1 MKRIF
6 LRLGSGRALQWIL
19 AAGLLILALAAPAM
33 LRDRPYWLYIAI
45 QAYFWAML
53 ASSWALLA
61 GYAGQFSFGHIAFM
75 AIAAYAS
82 GILGRDLGWSPVS
95 GIIAGTLVAGVVGLV
110 IGYLC
115 LRLRRTYLALFT
127 IAFAEIFRLAV
138 NAELDLTGG
147 PMGLYVDA
155 LLTTTSY
162 VPYYYIFLGLL
173 LGSLAFMYWL
183 AGSRFGLFFRAI
195 REDEEAAAAMGV
207 HIVRYKIMAFV
218 VTSMIA
224 GLAGAVDHH
233 FIGFIAPTELIIGRM
248 SLVIAMA
255 VIGGVESLLGAALG
269 AIFIHFSLELIQ
281 EIPVPASM
289 MPKLIEMTPTLQ
301 KFGLGVGDSGIMTY
315 AWRMVAFGLL
325 LMLTLRFWRNGLIHP
340 IIDRLFRQRARE
352 ETVAKRVQAAEVAS
366 PPEPVLS
373 EVEGLGG
380 TEGGQSHD

>member
-1 MKRIF
+1 MKRIP
-6 LRLGSGRALQWIL
+6 LQWVL
-19 AAGLLILALAAPAM
+19 ASGLLLLALSAPM
-33 LRDRPYWLYIAI
+33 LLRNQQYWLFIAI
-45 QAYFWAML
+45 QAYFYAML

-75 AIAAYAS
+75 AIASYAS

-95 GIIAGTLVAGVVGLV
+95 GIIAGTLLSGGVGLI

-147 PMGLYVDA
+147 PLGLYIDY
-155 LLTTTSY
+155 LLDTSSY
-162 VPYYYIFLGLL
+162 VPYYYIMLGLL
-173 LGSLAFMYWL
+173 LGSLALMYGL
-183 AGSRFGLFFRAI
+183 ANSRFGLFFRAI

-207 HIVRYKIMAFV
+207 HIVRYKILAFV

-233 FIGFIAPTELIIGRM
+233 FIGFIAPSELIIGRM

-255 VIGGVESLLGAALG
+255 VIGGVESLIGAALG
-269 AIFIHFSLELIQ
+269 AILIHFALEWLQ
-281 EIPVPASM
+281 QIPVPASL
-289 MPKLIEMTPTLQ
+289 MPKLIEMRPILERIG
-301 KFGLGVGDSGIMTY
+301 FGVGDRGIMTY
-315 AWRMVAFGLL
+315 AWRMVGFGLL

-340 IIDRLFRQRARE
+340 LIDWLFRRGARQE
-352 ETVAKRVQAAEVAS
+352 AVAKRALAVEM
-366 PPEPVLS
+366 EP
-373 EVEGLGG
+373 
-380 TEGGQSHD
+380 

>member
-1 MKRIF
+1 
-6 LRLGSGRALQWIL
+6 
-19 AAGLLILALAAPAM
+19 
-33 LRDRPYWLYIAI
+33 
-45 QAYFWAML
+45 L

-75 AIAAYAS
+75 AIASYAS

-95 GIIAGTLVAGVVGLV
+95 GIIAGTILSGVVGLI

-138 NAELDLTGG
+138 NAEVDITGG
-147 PMGLYVDA
+147 PLGLYVDY
-155 LLTTTSY
+155 LLETTSY
-162 VPYYYIFLGLL
+162 IPYYYVFLGLL
-173 LGSLAFMYWL
+173 LGSLGFMYWL
-183 AGSRFGLFFRAI
+183 TSSRFGLFFRSI

-207 HIVRYKIMAFV
+207 HIVRYKILVFV

-255 VIGGVESLLGAALG
+255 VIGGIESLLGAALG
-269 AIFIHFSLELIQ
+269 AIFIHFALEWLQ
-281 EIPVPASM
+281 QIPVPAAL
-289 MPKLIEMTPTLQ
+289 MPTLIELRPILE
-301 KFGLGVGDSGIMTY
+301 KIGFGVGDRGIFTY
-315 AWRMVAFGLL
+315 AWRMVGFGLL

-340 IIDRLFRQRARE
+340 IIDRLFRQRARV
-352 ETVAKRVQAAEVAS
+352 ETVAKRVQT
-366 PPEPVLS
+366 
-373 EVEGLGG
+373 VEGE
-380 TEGGQSHD
+380 T